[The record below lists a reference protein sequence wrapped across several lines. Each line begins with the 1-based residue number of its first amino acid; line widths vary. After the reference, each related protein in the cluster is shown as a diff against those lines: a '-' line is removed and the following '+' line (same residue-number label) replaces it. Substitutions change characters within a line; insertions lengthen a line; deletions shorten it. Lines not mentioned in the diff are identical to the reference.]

1 MLRKLTEKC
10 LDLFDQC
17 LRFEGLSGD
26 QALWFEDCRARLRWW
41 SFGLKVQSLGRSSLD
56 RRLSHRVDVRNAIA
70 DILTGLAEALGE
82 CIFES
87 RSLGYRNDD
96 DSDGGRSDAS
106 SPVSIKSA
114 SSNPSSDGA
123 THSQEDPGNSTA
135 HHVYFIEMS
144 LGSLLRL
151 SILIR
156 KAGDKLRY
164 KRADDDLRRIQ
175 THVPETYAEFKA
187 HHETLILI
195 GPSEHSLLTRLNSA
209 GARNEIPHSV
219 NIVIRSWINNRLGP
233 IQRRLVEANII
244 RRHRIMCSRKDSRQ
258 APSPSAQANP
268 PSRPT
273 AATARPSMSSA
284 RPPEEGIRS
293 AETTRPES
301 SPAVPIPR
309 IIEEAATVQT
319 ATAVGSDLNTAA
331 MRSGRAS
338 SVVSKL
344 TRTGQNQDYPRP
356 SILDKSPLCPYCGF
370 VLDLE
375 YVKNEKKWQ

>member
-1 MLRKLTEKC
+1 
-10 LDLFDQC
+10 
-17 LRFEGLSGD
+17 
-26 QALWFEDCRARLRWW
+26 
-41 SFGLKVQSLGRSSLD
+41 
-56 RRLSHRVDVRNAIA
+56 VDVHNAIA

-175 THVPETYAEFKA
+175 THVPETYAGFKA
-187 HHETLILI
+187 HLETLILI

-258 APSPSAQANP
+258 APSPSAQTNP

-284 RPPEEGIRS
+284 PPPEEGIRS

-356 SILDKSPLCPYCGF
+356 SVLDKSPLCPYCGF

-375 YVKNEKKWQ
+375 YAKNEKKWQ